1 MKDYFIELPYHVK
14 DMTAEEL
21 KEYFGSDIEKSVLMR
36 SIIMSEKNHGTVTYE
51 RSLRS
56 FWYSAVKPTLD
67 KLGLLE
73 ESDQTEESLTKW
85 DAVLS
90 RYVADLL
97 RRGYLTY
104 SELNIVD
111 NSRQRTN
118 PHETYS
124 IPDITTYGYQ
134 VTAAPY
140 SNIIIATEKD
150 TVYNIIK
157 DIANLFGCSCISSK
171 GQNSLGAMESLI
183 KGMNGHKQ
191 EEITILTMTDYD
203 PAGYYIANAL
213 KKQARDISN
222 ALGYNP
228 YINIERIGI
237 KPEQLD
243 YETVQANKYTP
254 KKANLDK
261 WFELTHGI
269 YGEKKGLEL
278 DALEPNQIRR
288 IFVDRIMAYIDT
300 NEYINFVKESYIR
313 KRALISIAHKMSI
326 QLNNIVERFIDEVE
340 IIDFD
345 IKDYA
350 INGYSSIPI
359 TSICS
364 NDLDIDIDG
373 EARKIIIGE

>member
-21 KEYFGSDIEKSVLMR
+21 KEYFGNDIEKSVLMR
-36 SIIMSEKNHGTVTYE
+36 IIIMSEKDHGTVTYE

-73 ESDQTEESLTKW
+73 DTDQTEENLTKW

-111 NSRQRTN
+111 NSRQRAN

-134 VTAAPY
+134 VTSAPY

-157 DIANLFGCSCISSK
+157 DIANLFGCICISSK

-183 KGMNGHKQ
+183 KGMNKHKQ

-228 YINIERIGI
+228 YIHIERIGI

-254 KKANLDK
+254 KKANLEK
-261 WFELTHGI
+261 WFTQTQGI

-278 DALEPNQIRR
+278 DALEPKQIRK
-288 IFVDRIMAYIDT
+288 IFVDRIMTYIDT
-300 NEYINFVKESYIR
+300 NKYIKFVKESYIR
-313 KRALISIAHKMSI
+313 KRALISIAHKMST

-350 INGYSSIPI
+350 VNGYSSIPI

-364 NDLDIDIDG
+364 DDLDIDIDG
-373 EARKIIIGE
+373 QAKKIIIGD